1 MAQGAHGL
9 FSLGRGDIAA
19 GVFETIGQAQIG
31 RLAVTVPASD
41 TEQAVS
47 TLRKAG
53 IAAEVRS

>member
-1 MAQGAHGL
+1 VAE
-9 FSLGRGDIAA
+9 LGGDIAA

-31 RLAVTVPASD
+31 RLAVTVPGPD

-47 TLRKAG
+47 TLRQAG